1 MAQPTYPH
9 NIVKDYVWWIE
20 DDKIAIAYVKDSA
33 TLNENY
39 PRDRSEMGEYLSP
52 HEAAQVRLHV
62 VKKAG
67 REGDEGNAGAM
78 TELTHVPEFPSEF
91 HEALTYKV
99 LERLYAQ
106 NPATIQ
112 VAGYWGG
119 KFQASINDAKK
130 YANTG
135 RDGVSPKIKPMEY

>member
-1 MAQPTYPH
+1 MAY
-9 NIVKDYVWWIE
+9 KDEVYWIE
-20 DDKIAIAYVKDSA
+20 RDAIAISNLNRTATSISNEFTGPTAGKTVSVFAVKLDSDFNTGTGSGLIGPA
-33 TLNENY
+33 E
-39 PRDRSEMGEYLSP
+39 SP
-52 HEAAQVRLHV
+52 SI
-62 VKKAG
+62 
-67 REGDEGNAGAM
+67 
-78 TELTHVPEFPSEF
+78 PSEF

-119 KFQASINDAKK
+119 KFQVSINDAKK